1 MFKTQMH
8 SSKVKRA
15 KLLDIIK
22 ISQYADKTYKND
34 LRRH

>member
-1 MFKTQMH
+1 MQSRKL
-8 SSKVKRA
+8 KRA

-22 ISQYADKTYKND
+22 ISQYADDTDSND

>member
-1 MFKTQMH
+1 MQ
-8 SSKVKRA
+8 SANLKRP

-22 ISQYADKTYKND
+22 ISQYADDTDNND